1 MKQAYI
7 ELEKIRRLKE
17 SKENAKTMY
26 QKNKYAKKIEFL
38 KRELKFY
45 CDNKGID
52 LKDIFK

>member
-1 MKQAYI
+1 M
-7 ELEKIRRLKE
+7 LEPIIWNKRTGNIIGGHQRFKIL
-17 SKENAKTMY
+17 
-26 QKNKYAKKIEFL
+26 KNKYAKKIEFL

>member
-26 QKNKYAKKIEFL
+26 QKNKYAKKIELL

-45 CDNKGID
+45 CDNKEID
-52 LKDIFK
+52 LKDVFS

>member
-1 MKQAYI
+1 LKQAYI